1 LDEVQ
6 FGGVGEVVAIV
17 TLDGHPDGIVDV
29 VLQVGLLLV
38 EDDTSDD
45 FGNQENCHGSEKL
58 MKEIIKSNYSRNHLN
73 W

>member
-1 LDEVQ
+1 LDKVQ

-38 EDDTSDD
+38 EDETSDD
-45 FGNQENCHGSEKL
+45 FSNQKNRHGSEKL
-58 MKEIIKSNYSRNHLN
+58 LEEKMTI
-73 W
+73 

>member
-1 LDEVQ
+1 MRNKRAAQYTHGFLDEVQ

-29 VLQVGLLLV
+29 VLQVGLLPV

-45 FGNQENCHGSEKL
+45 FGN
-58 MKEIIKSNYSRNHLN
+58 
-73 W
+73 